1 MVIFWKVAF
10 IRKHLSILASQCRQ
24 YVWLMLISSKMVKE
38 YETAVIL
45 GARSNLQIVF
55 AVLVRLTLVLTDGV
69 KVTGLAVSY
78 RDGFLTAVLHKSS
91 R

>member
-1 MVIFWKVAF
+1 
-10 IRKHLSILASQCRQ
+10 
-24 YVWLMLISSKMVKE
+24 MLISSKMVKE
-38 YETAVIL
+38 YETTVIL

-55 AVLVRLTLVLTDGV
+55 AVLVRLTLALTDGV

-78 RDGFLTAVLHKSS
+78 RDGWLTWQFCTRAPDKREYRTNSMYWD